1 MVVIRISKWR
11 MIGLPVGSWD
21 DKVDPHR
28 EIKEAVGDCQTLLE
42 DDALQPS
49 LLSKKRKKIV
59 EVLSPCPNKDME
71 SRANLPSLVIK
82 SGELRRLNYS

>member
-1 MVVIRISKWR
+1 

-42 DDALQPS
+42 DDALQ
-49 LLSKKRKKIV
+49 KRV